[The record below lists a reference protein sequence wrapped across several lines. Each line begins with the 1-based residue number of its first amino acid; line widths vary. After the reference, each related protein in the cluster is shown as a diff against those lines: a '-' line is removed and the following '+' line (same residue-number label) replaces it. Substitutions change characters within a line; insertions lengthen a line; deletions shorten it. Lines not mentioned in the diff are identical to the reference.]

1 MSAHVEQTINARL
14 TECEADRRLLCLRD
28 HSMNKAVRER
38 LSGDEIIRAAPG
50 MFVRKAIWDD
60 LKPDARHL
68 WLARTMT
75 GMDSHLKFCNVTAAV
90 VRGLSVSYDLLDRI
104 NLVSSPR
111 GYGVS
116 SDLIHRHRMGGDLWQ
131 TVDGLTV
138 TSLERTTF
146 DCLRTT
152 TFRDGLAIAD
162 SALRAGLAKSFLLEL
177 LGSMHHYRGLR
188 QARITASYADAA
200 AESGGESVARAAM
213 IELGFAIPQLQATFT
228 DPIDGRQ
235 RRVDFLWVR
244 PDGSHVIGELDG
256 RAKYVDP
263 SMTGGR
269 SVVDVLADERLRE
282 SHLSLAADGA
292 PIVRFSVGDT
302 YNRAYFE
309 RLLTTFGVPRAS

>member
-28 HSMNKAVRER
+28 HSMNKAVLER
-38 LSGDEIIRAAPG
+38 LSRGEITRVDSG
-50 MFVRKAIWDD
+50 MFIRTSVWDD
-60 LKPDARHL
+60 LKPDVRCI
-68 WLARTMT
+68 WLARTLTSKMPCIR
-75 GMDSHLKFCNVTAAV
+75 FCNVTAAV
-90 VRGLSVSYDLLDRI
+90 ARGLSVSYSLLDKVHVAERR
-104 NLVSSPR
+104 R
-111 GYGVS
+111 GHDRDTS
-116 SDLIHRHRMGGDLWQ
+116 LLCRHRMGGDLWQ
-131 TVDGLTV
+131 VVDGLTV

-152 TFRDGLAIAD
+152 TFRDGLAIVD
-162 SALRAGLAKSFLLEL
+162 SALRAGLDKSFLLEL

-200 AESGGESVARAAM
+200 AESGGESIARAAM

-228 DPIDGRQ
+228 DPIDGRR

-244 PDGSHVIGELDG
+244 PDGSSVIGELDG
-256 RAKYVDP
+256 RTKYVDP

-292 PIVRFSVGDT
+292 PIMRFSVGDT
-302 YNRAYFE
+302 YNLAYFE
-309 RLLTTFGVPRAS
+309 RLLTTFGVPRA